1 MFIENNNL
9 NYEANVMLRGTDI
22 DFRTSMKRQRAG
34 LGLVSVTLHCI
45 STTTPSCEQTW

>member
-34 LGLVSVTLHCI
+34 LAGVNIFHYSPIKHWGKACYF
-45 STTTPSCEQTW
+45 P